1 MDTLTK
7 KFANIKVNKNK
18 IIIYLFY
25 QNAADAAL
33 TQKYIYYY
41 WTETNPKIPI
51 EQLQNNKSSLN
62 YFPNKF

>member
-18 IIIYLFY
+18 NIIYLFY

-33 TQKYIYYY
+33 TQKYVYYY

-51 EQLQNNKSSLN
+51 EQL
-62 YFPNKF
+62 